1 MAISTPT
8 ALAAGAPTNAATDP
22 TTSIAGTVSGFA
34 APYISD
40 MLGKGMALSGMGF
53 TPYSGDLVAGTSNL
67 QNQAFQGLAGLTTPN
82 KGSMDVFTADR
93 AAQYANP
100 FVSNVVNPQLR
111 EAQRQADIQRIA
123 NAGRL
128 VGAGAFGGSRQAIME
143 AEGDRNLQTLMSDIT
158 GKGYQQAFENAQQQ
172 FERDR
177 GYGLEALG
185 RQMAG
190 GEAQRGIE
198 QQGLSADYEQYMRQF
213 NYPKEQLQLQSE
225 LLKNIPERAL
235 TTQNTYGIA
244 PSTLSKLLGAG
255 TGILGL
261 LGAANDLGNAP
272 GGLGNIYS
280 GIGKLFGG
288 FGSGNTSTSGTG
300 YGDDGFDLGGIGI
313 GDSNNSGGGY
323 GDDGFDLGGIGVYDD
338 PFYYDR

>member
-1 MAISTPT
+1 MADTLT
-8 ALAAGAPTNAATDP
+8 TGAPTNAATNP
-22 TTSIAGTVSGFA
+22 TTSVAGTVSGFA
-34 APYISD
+34 SPYISD
-40 MLGKGMALSGMGF
+40 MLGKGMAISGMGF
-53 TPYSGDLVAGTSNL
+53 TPYSGDLTAGPTGL
-67 QNQAFQGLAGLTTPN
+67 QNQAFQGIAGLTTPA
-82 KGSMDVFTADR
+82 KGPMDVFTSDR

-111 EAQRQADIQRIA
+111 EAQRQAEIQRIA
-123 NAGRL
+123 NAKNL

-143 AEGDRNLQTLMSDIT
+143 AEGNRNLQTLMSDIT

-177 GYGLEALG
+177 SYGLDALG
-185 RQMAG
+185 RQLTA

-235 TTQNTYGIA
+235 TTQNTYGVA

-255 TGILGL
+255 SGILGL
-261 LGAANDLGNAP
+261 LGAANTLGGNTS
-272 GGLGNIYS
+272 GLSNIYS
-280 GIGKLFGG
+280 GIGNLFSG
-288 FGSGNTSTSGTG
+288 FGSDDITGMYAPGAFGEGDPSGATFDGIDLDEYFSDDFLG
-300 YGDDGFDLGGIGI
+300 YD
-313 GDSNNSGGGY
+313 
-323 GDDGFDLGGIGVYDD
+323 
-338 PFYYDR
+338 

>member
-1 MAISTPT
+1 MANTVSSSPT
-8 ALAAGAPTNAATDP
+8 ALATSAPTIAATDP
-22 TTSIAGTVSGFA
+22 TQSIAGTVSGFA

-53 TPYSGDLVAGTSNL
+53 TPYSGDLAAGASNL
-67 QNQAFQGLAGLTTPN
+67 QNQAFQGIAGLTTPG
-82 KGSMDVFTADR
+82 KGPMDVFTADR

-100 FVSNVVNPQLR
+100 FVSNVISPQLR
-111 EAQRQADIQRIA
+111 EAQRQAEIQRIN
-123 NAGRL
+123 NAGKL

-143 AEGDRNLQTLMSDIT
+143 AEGNRNLQTLMSDIT

-177 GYGLEALG
+177 GYGLDALT
-185 RQMAG
+185 RQLAG

-235 TTQNTYGIA
+235 TTQNTYGVA

-255 TGILGL
+255 SGILGL
-261 LGAANDLGNAP
+261 LSAANTLGGNTS
-272 GGLGNIYS
+272 GLGNIYS
-280 GIGKLFGG
+280 GISNLFSG
-288 FGSGNTSTSGTG
+288 FGSNSDSGMYAPGAFGDGDPSGNI
-300 YGDDGFDLGGIGI
+300 FEGIDI
-313 GDSNNSGGGY
+313 GDYFNDDFLGY
-323 GDDGFDLGGIGVYDD
+323 D
-338 PFYYDR
+338 

>member
-1 MAISTPT
+1 MATTTPT
-8 ALAAGAPTNAATDP
+8 ALATSAPTNAATDP
-22 TTSIAGTVSGFA
+22 TQSVAGTVSGFA

-53 TPYSGDLVAGTSNL
+53 TPYSGNLTAGPSTL
-67 QNQAFQGLAGLTTPN
+67 QNQAFQGIAGLTTPT
-82 KGSMDVFTADR
+82 KGPMDVFTAQT

-123 NAGRL
+123 NAKNL

-143 AEGDRNLQTLMSDIT
+143 AEGNRNLQTLMSDIT

-177 GYGLEALG
+177 AYGLDALT
-185 RQMAG
+185 RQLAG

-235 TTQNTYGIA
+235 TTQNTYGVA

-261 LGAANDLGNAP
+261 LSAANTLGGNT
-272 GGLGNIYS
+272 GGLSNIYS

-288 FGSGNTSTSGTG
+288 FGGSDTSSGMYASGAFGEGDASGNT
-300 YGDDGFDLGGIGI
+300 FGGINPDEYFGMDEY
-313 GDSNNSGGGY
+313 GNEFLGY
-323 GDDGFDLGGIGVYDD
+323 D
-338 PFYYDR
+338 

>member
-22 TTSIAGTVSGFA
+22 TQSIAGTVSGFA
-34 APYISD
+34 SPYISD

-53 TPYSGDLVAGTSNL
+53 TPYSGDLAAGASNL
-67 QNQAFQGLAGLTTPN
+67 QNQAFQGIAGLTTPT
-82 KGSMDVFTADR
+82 KGPMDIFTADR
-93 AAQYANP
+93 AVQYANP

-123 NAGRL
+123 NAKNL

-143 AEGDRNLQTLMSDIT
+143 SEGNRNLQTLMSDIT

-255 TGILGL
+255 SGILGL
-261 LGAANDLGNAP
+261 LGAANSLGSAP

-280 GIGKLFGG
+280 GISNLFSGFGG
-288 FGSGNTSTSGTG
+288 GNESGMYAPGAFGE
-300 YGDDGFDLGGIGI
+300 GDP
-313 GDSNNSGGGY
+313 SGGTFDGIDVNDYFSDDFLGY
-323 GDDGFDLGGIGVYDD
+323 D
-338 PFYYDR
+338 